1 MAGLGGEDTLQPIK
15 VGTKMLPADANTWT
29 NHDVILWL
37 LAMDQKAFIPPMITN
52 NISGATLMAL
62 SSEEEDPMAI
72 RKALKMP
79 ASTDPSDF
87 ALSSLYEHIQLLKP
101 KEVKEVLVNAKF
113 GAEDDGEEKEGY
125 LLEHP
130 SGWTYDREYDE
141 WCAKKKKP
149 QVPQTLSVSCKYPCH
164 TGWIT
169 LRLFPSALSLDTCA
183 RS

>member
-141 WCAKKKKP
+141 WCAKKKNRKSHKP
-149 QVPQTLSVSCKYPCH
+149 FQSHANIRATQGGL
-164 TGWIT
+164 
-169 LRLFPSALSLDTCA
+169 L
-183 RS
+183 